1 MVGVHAGDGRQ
12 MPQRLETG
20 AFLHREDPVMKTKST
35 VLAVLLALAM
45 PSLASAQDV
54 KTDWD
59 KAFDFSKVNTFSI
72 KLGTGWGNQLSEDRV
87 KRDLAEAL
95 TERGWKEAPEGQAQT
110 QVVFHG
116 ATQMKRNLNTFYD
129 GWGGYG
135 YYGGGGFGSSTT
147 TVSEYLVG
155 TLVVDMFDAANKKL
169 IFRGTATDELSK
181 DPKKNEKK
189 SDKAAQKMFKNFP
202 PMPKK
207 G

>member
-1 MVGVHAGDGRQ
+1 MRMTLKA
-12 MPQRLETG
+12 
-20 AFLHREDPVMKTKST
+20 
-35 VLAVLLALAM
+35 LAVMLALAI

-59 KAFDFSKVNTFSI
+59 KDFDFSKVKTFAV
-72 KLGTGWGNQLSEDRV
+72 KLGTSWGNQLSEERV
-87 KRDLAEAL
+87 KRDLIEAL
-95 TERGWKEAPEGQAQT
+95 TARGWKEAPEGTADT
-110 QVVFHG
+110 LMVYHG
-116 ATQMKRNLNTFYD
+116 ASQTKRDLNTFYSGGG

-135 YYGGGGFGSSTT
+135 YYGGGMGTSTT

-155 TLVVDMFDAANKKL
+155 TLVVDIFDAKGAPPANAKGRKL
-169 IFRGTATDELSK
+169 IFRGTATAELSK

-207 G
+207 A